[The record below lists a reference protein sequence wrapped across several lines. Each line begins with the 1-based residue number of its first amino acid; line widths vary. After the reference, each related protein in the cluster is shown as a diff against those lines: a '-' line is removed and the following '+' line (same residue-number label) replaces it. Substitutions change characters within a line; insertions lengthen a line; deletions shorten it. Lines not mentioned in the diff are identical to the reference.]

1 MKIVVLCIIIK
12 ETIKY
17 NLFFSRFLKHKNY
30 YIKFLALLKLLD
42 AQTNLFKNA
51 KYILNGQV
59 DILLR
64 ALELYGYNLEF
75 MLDITDSSNENK
87 EEKLALLKFTYEQI
101 LATQAEQVNGK
112 KDNLDNLSNLG
123 KMFSKNLNSLDSNKK
138 LNVI

>member
-1 MKIVVLCIIIK
+1 MLYIMREDTLMIEKK
-12 ETIKY
+12 ELNCKNNSIQSVEL
-17 NLFFSRFLKHKNY
+17 NL
-30 YIKFLALLKLLD
+30 
-42 AQTNLFKNA
+42 
-51 KYILNGQV
+51 LNGQV

-75 MLDITDSSNENK
+75 MLDSTDSSNENK

-112 KDNLDNLSNLG
+112 KNNLDNLSNLG